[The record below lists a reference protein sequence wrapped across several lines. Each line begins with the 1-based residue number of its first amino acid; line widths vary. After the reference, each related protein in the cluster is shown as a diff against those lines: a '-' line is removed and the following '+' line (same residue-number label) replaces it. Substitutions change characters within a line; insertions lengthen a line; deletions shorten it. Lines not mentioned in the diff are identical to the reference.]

1 MVVGI
6 FERVHFFELSI
17 LIEKDSFFL
26 QEWYLVR

>member
-17 LIEKDSFFL
+17 LVEKDSFFCKSGI
-26 QEWYLVR
+26 